1 MTRDSIKPIVM
12 ALCMALLIRL
22 AYGGQEFTLPHLVR
36 LAAENNLLL
45 EISHLER
52 RIAAEA
58 YLGARLLPNPEL
70 EYSQGTGEVPGMPGQ
85 RRLWSL
91 GLKLSI
97 PNPLYRHYLL
107 KAEKGKVTAEEIKAE
122 ISRRDIVK
130 RLKHHYYRLQFNR
143 KIGEFAA
150 ERRDILD
157 EIKRITRARASIGEA
172 REIDVLRA
180 AVERQKAGSEL
191 FSIEQSISVERAHLD
206 ELLNFSLPPDFKIV
220 ADFTFAPL
228 PDIESRVGLLIEDS
242 PSLRLR
248 QNRLLVT
255 RNNLKASRNA
265 LIDSLQIFGEREREV
280 DAYVWRVGLG
290 LSLPIFNTRSHAI
303 RQAQLEREKAEVEWR
318 HVRNHLAAQ
327 IRRLIA
333 QIRVLEQE
341 IRTYRGVILKE
352 GRENMFLSQRLYRA
366 GEISLM
372 VFLDSQQ
379 SFFELQE
386 RYYRALTE
394 WKILKAELE
403 AFLGETL

>member
-12 ALCMALLIRL
+12 ALCMAVLIRL
-22 AYGGQEFTLPHLVR
+22 AYGGQDFTLPDLVK
-36 LAAENNLLL
+36 LATENNLLL
-45 EISHLER
+45 KISDLER
-52 RIAAEA
+52 QIAAEEYRA
-58 YLGARLLPNPEL
+58 ARLLPNPEL
-70 EYSQGTGEVPGMPGQ
+70 EYSQGRGEVPEISGQ

-107 KAEKGKVTAEEIKAE
+107 KAEKGKVTAEEIKEE
-122 ISRRDIVK
+122 ILRRDIIK

-143 KIGEFAA
+143 EIRAFAA

-172 REIDVLRA
+172 REIDVLRTS
-180 AVERQKAGSEL
+180 VERQKVGSEL
-191 FSIEQSISVERAHLD
+191 FSIEKSISVERAHLD
-206 ELLNFSLPPDFKIV
+206 EVLNFSLPADFEVV
-220 ADFTFAPL
+220 ADFRFAPL
-228 PDIESRVGLLIEDS
+228 PDIDSRVGLLIENS

-248 QNRLLVT
+248 QNHLLVK
-255 RNNLKASRNA
+255 RNNLKASRNS

-290 LSLPIFNTRSHAI
+290 LSLPIFNTRSHVI
-303 RQAQLEREKAEVEWR
+303 KQARLEREKAEVEWR
-318 HVRNHLAAQ
+318 HVRNHLAAN
-327 IRRLIA
+327 IRQLMA

-341 IRTYRGVILKE
+341 IQTYQGVILKE
-352 GRENMFLSQRLYRA
+352 GQENMLLSQRLYRA
-366 GEISLM
+366 GEISLI

-403 AFLGETL
+403 AFLGEAL